1 MSTRGNRIEK
11 PAKQAPADAALDLST
26 EFGAAP
32 NETVESALA
41 RAFAAFARVGP
52 ALDCAGAVDDL
63 LRVIVYEVRSL
74 VGVERCSIALRDGTA
89 GLFRGCVGQ
98 GGDENIDAVV
108 KRSLAGMPA
117 DGMTLELLR
126 TKRPVIVSNARN
138 DPRVI
143 RSTAIFWSI
152 QSMMAV
158 PIVFGD
164 DVIGVIFLDDIG
176 SPHVFT
182 TEDAEISMTFA
193 HLAALAITYAQSRIE
208 LRSNLDTAHRQLAA
222 LRRSAAVE
230 ERLCD
235 LVLAGGGLDE
245 LVESLAQILGKPC
258 AVYDADHRRLASAS
272 SPHAD
277 DSMLPRLL
285 EPPCVFDPQVRSA
298 LDAGGEDRAFVVPP
312 LPDAGVMHRH
322 LVAPITADHELWG
335 RLLVMEAGT
344 RFAGGDILTLRRAAR
359 LIALHMRAERSAIEA
374 DWNAGASLAAE
385 LLVGCCDTAVAKR
398 RAERLGVALDM
409 PHAVVLIGSRRDRCA
424 AVNDSRAVAAAF
436 RDLAP
441 ELRVHA
447 TRVADGVA
455 ALVEVPPL
463 VDAPTFVE
471 SAKKLLAQV
480 CARLDGSG
488 ELAAAIS
495 TVRSGAVAYAGA
507 YEEAR
512 QVLDCIRRYGTDEA
526 PVALSAADL
535 GTGRVFLATSDA
547 EAVKVFA
554 DSTFGDLVRDPS
566 KKQLLATLG
575 CLFDNMGSI
584 RRCALRLGVH
594 ENTIRYR
601 LTRIEELTGLA
612 ITHNPDAQLGAR
624 LALLV
629 LTLQGK
635 VSVDD
640 AMRQDAPRGEETPK
654 PLKLVRALTG

>member
-1 MSTRGNRIEK
+1 MSTTPNRIGK
-11 PAKQAPADAALDLST
+11 RAKQATADAALGVSAEL
-26 EFGAAP
+26 GAPSA
-32 NETVESALA
+32 TVESALA

-52 ALDCAGAVDDL
+52 ALESAGAVDDL
-63 LRVIVYEVRSL
+63 LRVVVCEVRKL
-74 VGVERCSIALRDGTA
+74 VGVERCSIALRDEAA

-98 GGDENIDAVV
+98 GGDKNIDADV

-126 TKRPVIVSNARN
+126 TKRPVIISNARN

-164 DVIGVIFLDDIG
+164 EVIGVMFLDDIG

-182 TEDAEISMTFA
+182 TEDAEIAMVFA
-193 HLAALAITYAQSRIE
+193 HLAALAVTYAQSRIE
-208 LRSNLDTAHRQLAA
+208 LRSNLDTANRQLAA

-235 LVLAGGGLDE
+235 LVLGGSGLDT
-245 LVESLAQILGKPC
+245 LVGSLAEILGKPC
-258 AVYDADHRRLASAS
+258 AVYDADHNRLATAS

-277 DSMLPRLL
+277 DGMLPRLL
-285 EPPCVFDPQVRSA
+285 EPPCVSDRLVRSA
-298 LDAGGEDRAFVVPP
+298 LEAGGEDRPFLVPP

-322 LVAPITADHELWG
+322 LVAPIAADNELWG
-335 RLLVMEAGT
+335 RLLVMECGT
-344 RFAGGDILTLRRAAR
+344 RFTGSDMLTLRRAAR

-374 DWNAGASLAAE
+374 DWNAGASLATD
-385 LLVGCCDTAVAKR
+385 LLGGCCDHSLVKR
-398 RAERLGVALDM
+398 RAKRLGVALDA
-409 PHAVVLIGSRRDRCA
+409 PHAVVLIGSRHDRCA
-424 AVNDSRAVAAAF
+424 AVSDAGAAAAAF

-447 TRVADGVA
+447 TKVADGVA

-463 VDAPTFVE
+463 ADAEAFVE
-471 SAKKLLAQV
+471 SAKVLLAAV
-480 CARLDGSG
+480 CERLGGSG
-488 ELAAAIS
+488 EIAAAIS
-495 TVRSGAVAYAGA
+495 TVRSDVAAYADA
-507 YEEAR
+507 YAEAR
-512 QVLDCIRRYGTDEA
+512 QVLDCIRRYGTDGA
-526 PVALSAADL
+526 PAALSAADL

-554 DSTFGDLVRDPS
+554 DSTFGGLVRDPS

-601 LTRIEELTGLA
+601 LTRIEELTGLS
-612 ITHNPDAQLGAR
+612 ITHDPDAQLSAR

-629 LTLQGK
+629 LMLQGK
-635 VSVDD
+635 VSADD
-640 AMRQDAPRGEETPK
+640 AVRHGVPPGDVPQK
-654 PLKLVRALTG
+654 PLKLVRASAG